1 MPATKQS
8 PIWRLSYG
16 RDTIEPYNLL
26 QQSGVNTK
34 PKVSIQNVRHLQVA
48 SAEWHALILVH
59 QNTAMSDAFAMQH
72 IQNFKT
78 ST

>member
-16 RDTIEPYNLL
+16 RDMIEPYNLL

-34 PKVSIQNVRHLQVA
+34 PKVSIQNVRHLHVA
-48 SAEWHALILVH
+48 SAEWRALMVIH
-59 QNTAMSDAFAMQH
+59 QNSAMSDACAM
-72 IQNFKT
+72 
-78 ST
+78 